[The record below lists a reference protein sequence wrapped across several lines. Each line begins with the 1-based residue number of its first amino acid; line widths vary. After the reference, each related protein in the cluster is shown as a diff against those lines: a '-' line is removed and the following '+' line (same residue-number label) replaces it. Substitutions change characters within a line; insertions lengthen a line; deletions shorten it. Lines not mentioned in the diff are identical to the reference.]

1 MSLPVLLWRCLV
13 SCVWLAPAVFPPV
26 SCSLIILVY
35 FSPSFH
41 SVRCRDLLHFPAVCS
56 ACLIS
61 SGVVPVYL
69 VLYFTA
75 VSSKI
80 KACLWVCSG
89 ILSCLLHTA
98 IHDPD
103 INKYTDSPSA
113 PFHWSEL
120 ARCFQKEIQTY
131 VNRLL
136 TTSFTE
142 CPRSELLICI
152 TPGIKLVTIDMNWLH
167 LCPTD
172 MTKHFSS
179 DTKFVSYALCCFS
192 FCFK

>member
-1 MSLPVLLWRCLV
+1 MWLGGRRPRGHIWPFSCLRAYLHVQCPTVVVWFSLYMSLPVLLWRCFV

-26 SCSLIILVY
+26 SRSLIILVY

-120 ARCFQKEIQTY
+120 ARCFQKGIQTY

-136 TTSFTE
+136 TT
-142 CPRSELLICI
+142 LL
-152 TPGIKLVTIDMNWLH
+152 TPSLSVLDLS
-167 LCPTD
+167 C
-172 MTKHFSS
+172 
-179 DTKFVSYALCCFS
+179 
-192 FCFK
+192 

>member
-1 MSLPVLLWRCLV
+1 MVDDLGVTSGPLVVCVHICMFNVLLSLSGSHCTCHFLSYFEGASSHASDWPQLC
-13 SCVWLAPAVFPPV
+13 FPPV
-26 SCSLIILVY
+26 SRSLIILVY

-41 SVRCRDLLHFPAVCS
+41 SARCRDLLHFPAVCS

-136 TTSFTE
+136 TT
-142 CPRSELLICI
+142 LL
-152 TPGIKLVTIDMNWLH
+152 TPSLSVLDLS
-167 LCPTD
+167 C
-172 MTKHFSS
+172 
-179 DTKFVSYALCCFS
+179 
-192 FCFK
+192 

>member
-1 MSLPVLLWRCLV
+1 MWLGGRRPRGHIWPFSCLRAYLHVQCPTVVVWFSLYMSLPVLLWRCLV

-26 SCSLIILVY
+26 SRSLIILVY

-80 KACLWVCSG
+80 RPVCESAVGSCPACFTQQFMTLTSTNTQ
-89 ILSCLLHTA
+89 ILLQPPFTGLNW
-98 IHDPD
+98 PD
-103 INKYTDSPSA
+103 VFRKKY
-113 PFHWSEL
+113 
-120 ARCFQKEIQTY
+120 R
-131 VNRLL
+131 R
-136 TTSFTE
+136 
-142 CPRSELLICI
+142 
-152 TPGIKLVTIDMNWLH
+152 M
-167 LCPTD
+167 
-172 MTKHFSS
+172 
-179 DTKFVSYALCCFS
+179 
-192 FCFK
+192 

>member
-1 MSLPVLLWRCLV
+1 MSYCRCLV
-13 SCVWLAPAVFPPV
+13 LTVHVTSCLTLKVPRLMRLIGPSCVSPRFSFPHYPCILQPFV
-26 SCSLIILVY
+26 SL
-35 FSPSFH
+35 
-41 SVRCRDLLHFPAVCS
+41 CRDLLHFPAVCS

-136 TTSFTE
+136 TT
-142 CPRSELLICI
+142 LL
-152 TPGIKLVTIDMNWLH
+152 TPSLSVLDLS
-167 LCPTD
+167 C
-172 MTKHFSS
+172 
-179 DTKFVSYALCCFS
+179 
-192 FCFK
+192 